1 MGKIS
6 SAVIV
11 VLSFVVLVSV
21 FSLMMG
27 CEGEQGPT
35 GAAGATGATG
45 PPSDGSGS
53 CGSCHDVTTT
63 VKAKQMQWEL
73 SKHATGGMYV
83 RGTSATCAPCHSNEG
98 FRQKIAGLEVTAA
111 ANPTP
116 QNCRTCH
123 NIHKTYSV
131 ADFERSTTAP
141 VELTGSMYTGTTIDI
156 GQGNLC
162 ANCHQTRYRDYG
174 LEVGGPDVE
183 VTSTHWGPHYGT
195 HAPIFTGNN
204 GFEIPGSL
212 KYENS
217 PMTEYV
223 TDGCVTCHMGE
234 FSRDHRGGHTL
245 HPNLATCEGC
255 HGDLDSFDRNG
266 VQTEIIALTVKLRD
280 ILIADGLLAGEG
292 DDLWHDYHPV
302 VQEEKVSSDKAGAL
316 FNYRFV
322 STEGSHGVHNTK
334 YTRALLQNSIEV
346 FE

>member
-6 SAVIV
+6 SAVT
-11 VLSFVVLVSV
+11 VLLSCVALVCV

-27 CEGEQGPT
+27 CEGEEGPT
-35 GAAGATGATG
+35 GPAGATG

-53 CGSCHDVTTT
+53 CGSCHDVSTT
-63 VKAKQMQWEL
+63 VKAKQMQWEQ
-73 SKHATGGMYV
+73 SGHATMGHYT

-98 FRQKIAGLEVTAA
+98 FRQKIAGLEVTGAE
-111 ANPTP
+111 NPTP

-123 NIHKTYSV
+123 NIHKTYSA

-141 VELTGSMYTGTTIDI
+141 VLLAGDMPDPVTIDI

-162 ANCHQTRYRDYG
+162 ANCHQTRVRGYG
-174 LEVGGPDVE
+174 LEVGGPAVE
-183 VTSTHWGPHYGT
+183 INSTHWGPHYGT
-195 HAPIFTGNN
+195 HAPIFTGHN

-223 TDGCVTCHMGE
+223 GSLDGCVTCHMGE

-245 HPNLATCEGC
+245 HPNLATCETC
-255 HGDLDSFDRNG
+255 HGDMDSFDRDG
-266 VQTEIIALTVKLRD
+266 VQTEIIALTVKLKD
-280 ILIADGLLAGEG
+280 LLLAEGLIAGEG
-292 DDLWHDYHPV
+292 DNLWHDYHPV
-302 VQEEKVSSDKAGAL
+302 VQEDVPSDKAGAL

-322 STEGSHGVHNTK
+322 TTEGSHGIHNTK